1 MSNPRPAGDYG
12 VDAPYVPILSAAAG
26 LVFLALGVLAQ
37 SPLPLIT
44 GIVLLAQA
52 GIYLHTTRRGKFVVW
67 ARILES
73 LAATPPAASLDVG
86 CGRGMVA
93 IMTASRFPAAEATG
107 LDLWRTQDQ
116 SGNSDAAARA
126 NAQAQGVAEHVAFV
140 TGDMTALPLADRS
153 FDLITANAAVHNVSD
168 RDLRRTVIKE
178 LLRVAR
184 PGAQIAI
191 VDMRHTGQYAD
202 DLRAFGATDVQHRS
216 LGPIAWYGGPWTAS
230 RLVTARAP
238 AAQTQP

>member
-1 MSNPRPAGDYG
+1 MSNPKPAGDYG
-12 VDAPYVPILSAAAG
+12 VDAPYVPIISGAAG
-26 LVFLALGVLAQ
+26 LIFLALGVLSP
-37 SPLPLIT
+37 SPLPFIT
-44 GIVLLAQA
+44 AFVLLAQA
-52 GIYLHTTRRGKFVVW
+52 AIYLHTTRRGKFVAW
-67 ARILES
+67 ARILDGF
-73 LAATPPAASLDVG
+73 AQTPPATSLDVG
-86 CGRGMVA
+86 CGSGMVA
-93 IMTASRFPAAEATG
+93 IMSAARFPSAAATG

-116 SGNSDAAARA
+116 SGNSDEAAGA
-126 NAQAQGVAEHVAFV
+126 NAKAAGVADRVTFL
-140 TGDMTALPLADRS
+140 TGDMTALPMDDGA
-153 FDLITANAAVHNVSD
+153 FDLITANAAIHNVSD

-202 DLRAFGATDVQHRS
+202 DLRALGAEDVRHRS

-238 AAQTQP
+238 QAA